1 MKNRILSFSEFNSLY
16 ESFGFM
22 NESNEPVKPD
32 FTPEDLSMS
41 DDDLSLLI
49 GESLDEDESIN
60 QFAIIKMG
68 EKSPRVTQLQ
78 KDLGIKSDGIFG
90 EKTLAAVKKF
100 QADNKITVDGKVG
113 VQTLRKM
120 LELKGVKDT
129 KKQDDAIKKVY
140 IKIETQDQAKGAGLD
155 PAVIDIFESIWL
167 VKNGDQTYVIAI
179 PKKDSAKMFED
190 LRKSGKFSGLEFLY
204 EGVKAIGKAIV
215 YTATGFAIITIE
227 MASALIQ
234 GIGSACKFV
243 GSKIAF
249 AMGATLQGIIQA
261 AKWAKAVGQKAYKPL
276 ANFLSSSMETL
287 AVWAGKSIEA
297 MTAFYSVLQA
307 IGYTL
312 TGIAITAWQ
321 KMKGVLAPAVKAI
334 VETSKDAAAYVKSGM
349 DAIAKKGAE
358 AVTKF
363 KNTVKQGYES
373 MKSFTI
379 EAYNKAKAT
388 AQKLGKNVQSSIQ
401 SAYDNTLGLFSDMYQ
416 KGKEFWESF
425 AFESGDPI
433 FEALAWE

>member
-1 MKNRILSFSEFNSLY
+1 
-16 ESFGFM
+16 
-22 NESNEPVKPD
+22 
-32 FTPEDLSMS
+32 
-41 DDDLSLLI
+41 
-49 GESLDEDESIN
+49 
-60 QFAIIKMG
+60 
-68 EKSPRVTQLQ
+68 
-78 KDLGIKSDGIFG
+78 
-90 EKTLAAVKKF
+90 
-100 QADNKITVDGKVG
+100 
-113 VQTLRKM
+113 
-120 LELKGVKDT
+120 
-129 KKQDDAIKKVY
+129 
-140 IKIETQDQAKGAGLD
+140 
-155 PAVIDIFESIWL
+155 
-167 VKNGDQTYVIAI
+167 VIAI
-179 PKKDSAKMFED
+179 PKKDSSKMFED

-215 YTATGFAIITIE
+215 YTTTGFAIITIE
-227 MASALIQ
+227 AATALIQ

-243 GSKIAF
+243 GDKIAF
-249 AMGATLQGIIQA
+249 VMGVTLQGIIQA

-276 ANFLSSSMETL
+276 SNFLNSSMESL
-287 AVWAGKSIEA
+287 AAWAGKSVEA

-358 AVTKF
+358 AVAKF

-373 MKSFTI
+373 IKSSSI
-379 EAYNKAKAT
+379 EAYNKAKSA

-401 SAYDNTLGLFSDMYQ
+401 SVHDNILGFFADMYT

-433 FEALAWE
+433 FESLVWE